1 MTSQCGSDR
10 PDGGAVMSEIE
21 TAIFTIITS
30 AGEARASLYQAL
42 DKARAGEMA
51 ESEQCMI
58 EADTQLKKAHDV
70 QTELITRDLNGS
82 LPMSLL
88 LVHAQDQL
96 MTTMSEQSII
106 EHMIG
111 LIRDIG
117 MNGGK

>member
-1 MTSQCGSDR
+1 DM
-10 PDGGAVMSEIE
+10 
-21 TAIFTIITS
+21 
-30 AGEARASLYQAL
+30 
-42 DKARAGEMA
+42 
-51 ESEQCMI
+51 
-58 EADTQLKKAHDV
+58 

-96 MTTMSEQSII
+96 MTTMSEQSLI

-117 MNGGK
+117 INGGK

>member
-1 MTSQCGSDR
+1 MT
-10 PDGGAVMSEIE
+10 
-21 TAIFTIITS
+21 
-30 AGEARASLYQAL
+30 
-42 DKARAGEMA
+42 

-58 EADTQLKKAHDV
+58 RADTQLKKAHDM

-96 MTTMSEQSII
+96 MTTMSEQSLI

-117 MNGGK
+117 INGGK